1 MSFFCNCK
9 EEVASLKR
17 QIKEINETLTT
28 LEIKALETKR
38 AYAKKLKMLDKDS
51 GEETK
56 DLYSSVILPYDGS
69 IKQHKIGGN

>member
-9 EEVASLKR
+9 EDVASLKR

-38 AYAKKLKMLDKDS
+38 AYSKKLKMLDKEIESDT
-51 GEETK
+51 ETK
-56 DLYSSVILPYDGS
+56 DLYSSILLTSDG
-69 IKQHKIGGN
+69 KPTK